1 MRLSA
6 ATALITFATTLAVPA
21 MAEDWTVASPDGD
34 LTITARHE
42 AGEGVSYRVDY
53 AGGDESRQAIGWS
66 PLGFTLEA
74 TKGYERVETI
84 ADFSEGLSFVSV
96 DESGGTD
103 AYTMHTGKRLENEA
117 GWNGLSLTFRDDET
131 ELLLRLDLRAYDEGV
146 AFRYVLPED
155 DIFFH
160 EVTREATGFNL
171 GEDGTHW
178 GAPYD
183 FYTTYHP
190 SYETFY
196 TAQPTGTSTPESAG
210 TAWGFPSL
218 FEVNDLYVLIHES
231 DVDGSYQ
238 GSHLATD
245 APGGVYTIAP
255 PMAQEA
261 EGFGKNT
268 PSWTLPWEMPWR
280 FAIVS
285 DELADIAES
294 NLVFHLAE
302 PSKVEEDGF
311 VEPGTATWSWL
322 SDHGSPTDMAKLQKS
337 IDLAADMGAEYTL
350 VDANW
355 NTMGNSAMEDLV
367 AYADEKG
374 VGLWFWYNSGGRHN
388 IVSEQ
393 PRNIMSDPVKRRAE
407 FAKLQRLGVRGVKVD
422 FWQSDKQDMMAYY
435 HALLADAAEFGIMTN
450 FHGSTIPR
458 GWERTWPHMMTKEA
472 VRGAEFYSFEGQADY
487 TAKAPAQNATHPFLR
502 NVIGSM
508 DYTPVHFSQFAD
520 NTRLTTNAH
529 EAALAVVFESG
540 VLHLS
545 DSADAYAAIPQDW
558 RDFLG
563 SVPAA
568 WDETK
573 LLAGEIAE
581 YAVVARRKG
590 DVWYVGAINGTGEA
604 MEIDLDLSDIAE
616 SGDALFTLSDDGEDG
631 FGTEEGTLDSVTP
644 TVALEPYGGL
654 VMVLGE

>member
-1 MRLSA
+1 MRLAA
-6 ATALITFATTLAVPA
+6 ATALATIAACLAGTA
-21 MAEDWTVASPDGD
+21 SAEDWTVTSPDGD
-34 LTITARHE
+34 LSITARHE
-42 AGEGVSYRVDY
+42 AGEGVSYRVDF
-53 AGGDESRQAIGWS
+53 AGNGESRQAIGWS
-66 PLGFTLEA
+66 PLGFTMA
-74 TKGYERVETI
+74 TIQGYERIETVS
-84 ADFSEGLSFVSV
+84 DFSEGLSFVSV
-96 DESGGTD
+96 EETDGTD
-103 AYTMHTGKRLENEA
+103 DYTMHTGKRLENEA
-117 GWNGLSLTFRDDET
+117 DWNGLSLTFRDDET
-131 ELLLRLDLRAYDEGV
+131 ERLLRLDLRAYDEGV
-146 AFRYVLPED
+146 AFRYVVPEKD
-155 DIFFH
+155 KFFH
-160 EVTREATGFNL
+160 EVTGEVTGFNF
-171 GEDGTHW
+171 GENGTHW
-178 GAPYD
+178 GAAYD
-183 FYTTYHP
+183 FYTAHHP

-196 TAQPTGTSTPESAG
+196 TAQPTGTATPDNAG

-231 DVDGSYQ
+231 DVDGSYH
-238 GSHLATD
+238 GSHLAKE

-255 PMAQEA
+255 PMAEESQ
-261 EGFGKNT
+261 GFGKNT
-268 PSWTLPWEMPWR
+268 ASWTLPWEMPWR

-285 DELADIAES
+285 DDLADIAES

-322 SDHGSPTDMAKLQKS
+322 SDHASPTDMAKLKDS
-337 IDLAADMGAEYTL
+337 IDAAAELGVEYTL
-350 VDANW
+350 IDANW
-355 NTMGNSAMEDLV
+355 NTMGDTAMEELV

-374 VGLWFWYNSGGRHN
+374 VDLWFWYNSGGRHN
-388 IVSEQ
+388 FVGEE
-393 PRNIMSDPVKRRAE
+393 PRNIMNDPAKRRAE
-407 FAKLQRLGVRGVKVD
+407 FAKLQRHGVRGVKVD
-422 FWQSDKQDMMAYY
+422 FWQSDKQDMIAYY
-435 HALLADAAEFGIMTN
+435 HALMADAAEFGIMTN

-458 GWERTWPHMMTKEA
+458 GWERTWPHMMTMEA
-472 VRGAEFYSFEGQADY
+472 VRGAEFYSFDSQAAY
-487 TAKAPAQNATHPFLR
+487 TAGAPAQNATHPFLR

-508 DYTPVHFSQFAD
+508 DYTPVHFSQFAN

-545 DSADAYAAIPQDW
+545 DSADAYRGIPKDW

-590 DVWYVGAINGTGEA
+590 DAWYVGAINGTGEA

-616 SGDALFTLSDDGEDG
+616 NGEALFTLSDDGEGGYASDDG
-631 FGTEEGTLDSVTP
+631 ALESVTQ
-644 TVALEPYGGL
+644 TVTLEPYGGL